1 MQDIITK
8 IDERVSG
15 LFAFERHDLV
25 SPTVVLAGLLAL
37 HEDMAL
43 ALRRIGFWQHT
54 LEVWLKTSGLSSP
67 TRTDQDDRLPLTGTR
82 ALEPAR
88 KQ

>member
-1 MQDIITK
+1 MQDIINK

-15 LFAFERHDLV
+15 LLVFERHDQV
-25 SPTVVLAGLLAL
+25 SPNLVLAGLLAL
-37 HEDMAL
+37 HEDLAL
-43 ALRRIGFWQHT
+43 ALRRIDFWQKT
-54 LEVWLKTSGLSSP
+54 LEVWLKASRSGSS
-67 TRTDQDDRLPLTGTR
+67 DQKDRVALAGAR

>member
-1 MQDIITK
+1 MQDIINK

-15 LFAFERHDLV
+15 LLVFERHDQV
-25 SPTVVLAGLLAL
+25 SPNLVLAGLLAI
-37 HEDMAL
+37 HEDLAL
-43 ALRRIGFWQHT
+43 ALRRIDFWQHT
-54 LEVWLKTSGLSSP
+54 LEVWLKASGLGSA
-67 TRTDQDDRLPLTGTR
+67 DQDDRLTLAAAR

>member
-1 MQDIITK
+1 MQDIINK

-15 LFAFERHDLV
+15 LLAFERHDQV
-25 SPTVVLAGLLAL
+25 SPNLVLAGLLAL
-37 HEDMAL
+37 HEDLAL
-43 ALRRIGFWQHT
+43 ALRRIDFWQKT
-54 LEVWLKTSGLSSP
+54 LEVWLKASGCGSA
-67 TRTDQDDRLPLTGTR
+67 DQDDRLTPASAR

>member
-1 MQDIITK
+1 MQDIINK

-15 LFAFERHDLV
+15 LLAFERYDLV
-25 SPTVVLAGLLAL
+25 SPNLMLVGLLAL
-37 HEDMAL
+37 HEDLAL
-43 ALRRIGFWQHT
+43 ALRRIDFWQQT
-54 LEVWLKTSGLSSP
+54 LEAWLKASGLGSA
-67 TRTDQDDRLPLTGTR
+67 DQKDRLALAGAR